1 MPRPART
8 DRPVSKHLHLP
19 ESLAGKVELLL
30 FSELEGKVP
39 HGAWQAF
46 ICRLIE
52 EHFQRQERVKQALA
66 RVPVMVEQANR
77 PGNMHDPEVYGGAC
91 RALSDKLLKL
101 EGYGELVDA
110 MNKHKRHWA

>member
-1 MPRPART
+1 MPRPKRT
-8 DRPVSKHLHLP
+8 DRPVSKHLHFP

-46 ICRLIE
+46 ISRLIE
-52 EHFQRQERVKQALA
+52 EHFQRQDRYKQAVNKLDQIITQSTDPA
-66 RVPVMVEQANR
+66 S
-77 PGNMHDPEVYGGAC
+77 GHDPEVYGAAC

-110 MNKHKRHWA
+110 MNSRKRHWA

>member
-46 ICRLIE
+46 ICRLVE
-52 EHFQRQERVKQALA
+52 EHFQRQERIRQAMDRMPGIL
-66 RVPVMVEQANR
+66 VQATG
-77 PGNMHDPEVYGGAC
+77 PGDLHDPEVYGGAC

-101 EGYGELVDA
+101 EGYGELVNA
-110 MNKHKRHWA
+110 MNSRKRHWA

>member
-52 EHFQRQERVKQALA
+52 EHFQRQERVRQALE
-66 RVPVMVEQANR
+66 RMPSLIDQSTS
-77 PGNMHDPEVYGGAC
+77 PDTGHDPEVYGGAC

-101 EGYGELVDA
+101 EGYGEFVDA
-110 MNKHKRHWA
+110 MNKFKRHWA